1 MHFRNPQGPY
11 NKDMC
16 NMACLNLQRVKITDV
31 KSRLAFTASSDA
43 SMEVV
48 IKQHNPLGKGAGDET
63 NDS

>member
-1 MHFRNPQGPY
+1 M
-11 NKDMC
+11 
-16 NMACLNLQRVKITDV
+16 RVLENHETHHSSILVTSCDPILCDCCTEV